1 MSLSEIGSIANE
13 VSRWAVLVSL
23 VYVAIQ
29 IRLSV
34 RHTRA
39 QIQQGTAA
47 RTISILLGSMNTE
60 AISIWIEGNGGT
72 PTPELIKQR
81 QFYYHCGIA
90 MIAMEDYFAQH
101 ELGLLSNEQFSRGSE
116 TFRSRLKEPGLRA
129 YWLEQR
135 KILIEAAPS
144 YCAFID
150 RLCTGETVPL
160 KSESSN

>member
-90 MIAMEDYFAQH
+90 MVAMEDYFAQH
-101 ELGLLSNEQFSRGSE
+101 
-116 TFRSRLKEPGLRA
+116 
-129 YWLEQR
+129 EQR

-144 YCAFID
+144 YCTFID
-150 RLCTGETVPL
+150 SLCTEETVPL
-160 KSESSN
+160 KSE

>member
-1 MSLSEIGSIANE
+1 MSLSEIGSMPNE

-90 MIAMEDYFAQH
+90 MIAMEDYSPNTNWVFY
-101 ELGLLSNEQFSRGSE
+101 R
-116 TFRSRLKEPGLRA
+116 T
-129 YWLEQR
+129 
-135 KILIEAAPS
+135 
-144 YCAFID
+144 
-150 RLCTGETVPL
+150 
-160 KSESSN
+160 